1 MDKQL
6 LEQHLKLAKQHV
18 AQGRRHITRQ
28 KQIIFELTR
37 GQQDTSASPWAL
49 STFEELQLMHL
60 AERNRLQKELE
71 WMRRHDRV
79 TERYEQTETE
89 AG

>member
-6 LEQHLKLAKQHV
+6 VEQHLKLAKQHV

-28 KQIIFELTR
+28 KQIIFELTQ
-37 GQQDTSASPWAL
+37 GQHDTSQARRLL
-49 STFEELQLMHL
+49 STFEELQQMHV

-71 WMRRHDRV
+71 AMRP
-79 TERYEQTETE
+79 
-89 AG
+89 

>member
-6 LEQHLKLAKQHV
+6 VEQHLKLAKQHV

-37 GQQDTSASPWAL
+37 GQHDTSQAHQLL
-49 STFEELQLMHL
+49 STFQELQLMHV

-71 WMRRHDRV
+71 WMRS
-79 TERYEQTETE
+79 
-89 AG
+89 

>member
-18 AQGRRHITRQ
+18 AQGRRHIIRQ

-37 GQQDTSASPWAL
+37 DQHDTSQARQLL
-49 STFEELQLMHL
+49 STFQELQLMHV
-60 AERNRLQKELE
+60 AERDRLQKELE
-71 WMRRHDRV
+71 WMRP
-79 TERYEQTETE
+79 
-89 AG
+89 